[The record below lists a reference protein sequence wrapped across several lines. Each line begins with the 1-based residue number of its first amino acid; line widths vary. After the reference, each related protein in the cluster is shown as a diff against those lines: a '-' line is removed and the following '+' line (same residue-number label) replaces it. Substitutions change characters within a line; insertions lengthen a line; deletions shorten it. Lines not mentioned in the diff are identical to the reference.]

1 MEWLGAAGGG
11 SFILASLI
19 IGVRILLLAR
29 RTLQLPEL
37 AMGLGLVLMG
47 GLSYPINVAA
57 RMSVDL
63 SPDTRVGMMIL
74 SQLLMWVGCVAI
86 GIFNWRVF
94 RPESWWP
101 LGLLVTFAS
110 TMLVIF
116 FIQCMTVGMFAFVDA
131 REGVYRFNMVPQGVP
146 YFWGFVESFL
156 YHRKS
161 RKRMQ
166 LGLAS
171 PLVTRRIGLW
181 AITMGA
187 STAINWFMI
196 TLEMLNID
204 SATAPIAGA
213 FVGPVGMV
221 CAVSLWIAFRP
232 AEKGSGAGVRPEGV
246 A

>member
-19 IGVRILLLAR
+19 IGVRVLLLAR
-29 RTLQLPEL
+29 RTRGLPEL

-63 SPDTRVGMMIL
+63 SPDIRVGMMLL
-74 SQLLMWVGCVAI
+74 SQLLMWIGCVAI
-86 GIFNWRVF
+86 GVFNWRVF
-94 RPESWWP
+94 RPQARWP
-101 LGLLVTFAS
+101 LALLVTFAS
-110 TMLVIF
+110 AMLAVF
-116 FIQCMTVGMFAFVDA
+116 LVQCMTAGMFAFVDA
-131 REGVYRFNMVPQGVP
+131 REGIYRFNIVPQGIP
-146 YFWGFVESFL
+146 YVWGFVESFL
-156 YHRKS
+156 YHRKL
-161 RKRMQ
+161 RKQ
-166 LGLAS
+166 IEFGLAE

-181 AITMGA
+181 ALTTGA

-196 TLEMLNID
+196 TLEVLNID
-204 SATAPIAGA
+204 SATAPIAGL
-213 FVGPVGMV
+213 FLGPVGMV

-232 AEKGSGAGVRPEGV
+232 AEKQSRSGVRSQGV